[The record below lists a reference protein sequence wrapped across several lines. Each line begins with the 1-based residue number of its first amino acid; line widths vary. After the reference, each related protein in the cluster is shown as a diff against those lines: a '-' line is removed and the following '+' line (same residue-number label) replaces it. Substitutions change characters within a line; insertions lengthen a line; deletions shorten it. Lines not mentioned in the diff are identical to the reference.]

1 LKNSPP
7 TVTGDIFKNSLFAA
21 SAGTF
26 VTQLSIIV
34 VSAFQPPVT
43 CPGADMLGFDVLV
56 KHPTIDAEW
65 FELALG
71 C

>member
-1 LKNSPP
+1 
-7 TVTGDIFKNSLFAA
+7 VA
-21 SAGTF
+21 
-26 VTQLSIIV
+26 QLSIIV

-43 CPGADMLGFDVLV
+43 CPGADMLGFDVFV